1 MQALSSHAEDSGADD
16 TTTVVISNGYATHA
30 CDNVRYHRRGTYA
43 AAVNDYVNVP
53 DINKLQDKY
62 AGHKGDSAQAIIL
75 AASGSPS
82 GERSRLAEVD
92 EGRAA

>member
-43 AAVNDYVNVP
+43 AAVND
-53 DINKLQDKY
+53 KLQDKY